1 MKIYGVGRVA
11 KDFEIDYSPKGI
23 CILKFPFA
31 ENIFDRK
38 TKEKKAQYY
47 NVVVFGRLAE
57 IMGDL
62 GIQKGDKMQIEG
74 NINISEYT
82 DKEGKKKYYTQII
95 LNNFELCST
104 KNKQIDKK

>member
-82 DKEGKKKYYTQII
+82 TTISTYSTIFINKNTSYSIIMIIII
-95 LNNFELCST
+95 LFS
-104 KNKQIDKK
+104 

>member
-47 NVVVFGRLAE
+47 NVVVFGRLA
-57 IMGDL
+57 
-62 GIQKGDKMQIEG
+62 
-74 NINISEYT
+74 
-82 DKEGKKKYYTQII
+82 
-95 LNNFELCST
+95 
-104 KNKQIDKK
+104 

>member
-23 CILKFPFA
+23 CILKFHFD

-95 LNNFELCST
+95 LNSFELCST